1 VDEGHDC
8 VLWRLPHHLPPT
20 LGTPWHRRL
29 EHGSCGPPPQG
40 YRTVY
45 TRGHTFNVLA
55 LGGMLCPAIS
65 AAKRAALGSSPV
77 RELCWGMPYRVS
89 RHTAWH
95 HHQRPV
101 RALSRT
107 LETPWAPR
115 DDPSRSRGRPDPIA
129 RVGEGRTGTKT
140 RDKAPAGPREDQM

>member
-1 VDEGHDC
+1 VDDGHDC

-45 TRGHTFNVLA
+45 TRGHTFDVLA

-65 AAKRAALGSSPV
+65 AAKRAELGSSPV

-101 RALSRT
+101 RAVSYPGDAVGTEGRSFTQQGTHRT
-107 LETPWAPR
+107 PSHGLERAARGQRRATRPPAVPR
-115 DDPSRSRGRPDPIA
+115 DD
-129 RVGEGRTGTKT
+129 
-140 RDKAPAGPREDQM
+140 QM